1 MLARPCR
8 REVPKDANPWTRP
21 CGTAPAS
28 AAGPKPWFPRGPRP
42 EGLSSRAS
50 DVETP
55 LSNPP
60 KWGLAGAARRAR
72 TTHGWQTVGQF
83 SLPQPRRTGVTIG
96 LLPACFAGHR
106 PELGFVPNTTPL
118 VGFLFSIAYAV
129 PDLLPPASRLFP
141 SPD

>member
-50 DVETP
+50 HVETP
-55 LSNPP
+55 LSNPRN
-60 KWGLAGAARRAR
+60 G
-72 TTHGWQTVGQF
+72 
-83 SLPQPRRTGVTIG
+83 
-96 LLPACFAGHR
+96 
-106 PELGFVPNTTPL
+106 
-118 VGFLFSIAYAV
+118 
-129 PDLLPPASRLFP
+129 ASRGRHGGPAPPTAGKPWGNFLSP
-141 SPD
+141 SPVGLG

>member
-1 MLARPCR
+1 MLVRPCR

-28 AAGPKPWFPRGPRP
+28 AAGPKPWFPGGPRP

-50 DVETP
+50 HVETP
-55 LSNPP
+55 LINYPP
-60 KWGLAGAARRAR
+60 KSGLAGAARRAR

-96 LLPACFAGHR
+96 LLPACFTGCPEDTQRHR
-106 PELGFVPNTTPL
+106 FLPKTLAFTT
-118 VGFLFSIAYAV
+118 FLESFKKI
-129 PDLLPPASRLFP
+129 FCN
-141 SPD
+141 